1 MDRRKVIAVLV
12 VLLALAVAG
21 MWAAEALTGNDPL
34 ASGGPAGYKVRVLD
48 GDAVLASF
56 GLDDLKEIGYDTI
69 TVDGKKEEGPRLS
82 RVLEAAGVDEYT
94 SLSIRGAAV
103 RDDGIITLT
112 RAEVENDVLLDVA
125 LRGTVKVVGPD
136 IAWDD
141 RVRDV
146 MDIVVIG
153 AQK

>member
-21 MWAAEALTGNDPL
+21 MWAAEALTGHNPL
-34 ASGGPAGYKVRVLD
+34 ASGGPAGYEVRVLD
-48 GDAVLASF
+48 GDTVLGSF
-56 GLDDLKEIGYDTI
+56 DLADLEKIGYDTI

-82 RVLEAAGVDEYT
+82 RVLQAAGVDEYSSVT
-94 SLSIRGAAV
+94 INGAAV
-103 RDDGIITLT
+103 RDDGTITLT

-136 IAWDD
+136 IAWGD

-146 MDIVVIG
+146 TDIVVVG
-153 AQK
+153 AQ